1 MVNYSYESFLCFFIF
16 RLNKSMYQST
26 YNLYFGYRVSLF
38 MAKGARRGGRV
49 RDKWRDKQWVI
60 VNAPVAFGGRPL
72 SYVPI
77 TDIAN
82 SKGRVIENT
91 MFDILK
97 QDPTQHQT
105 KIFVQIDDIRDGNAS
120 TIFKGHEYAKE
131 FLRSLI
137 RRGSSMINYV
147 HDFRT
152 IDGYTFRVSI
162 IAFSQRRLNSSK
174 KHEIRMIAHRILSDK
189 IPKLTVDQ
197 FVQDAT
203 MGKMSADLLA
213 EAKKIASIRHIG
225 IKKTKLI
232 STSESRAIQEAKAIE
247 STTTTT
253 SSSSETSTADEAGG
267 EVEDYK
273 QTTEA
278 TQ

>member
-1 MVNYSYESFLCFFIF
+1 MLYVFIAI
-16 RLNKSMYQST
+16 RIISSYQST
-26 YNLYFGYRVSLF
+26 YNLYFGCKVSIF
-38 MAKGARRGGRV
+38 MAKGAKRGGRV

-60 VNAPVAFGGRPL
+60 VNAPVAFGGSPL

-77 TDIAN
+77 TDVDN

-105 KIFVQIDDIRDGNAS
+105 KIFVQIDNIRDGNAS

-152 IDGYTFRVSI
+152 IDGFTFRVSA

-174 KHEIRMIAHRILSDK
+174 KHEIRMITHRILSDK
-189 IPKLTVDQ
+189 IPTLTVDQ
-197 FVQDAT
+197 FVQEAT
-203 MGKMSADLLA
+203 MGKMGADLLA
-213 EAKKIASIRHIG
+213 EAKKIASLRHIG

-232 STSESRAIQEAKAIE
+232 STPESRAVQEAKAIG
-247 STTTTT
+247 STTTSGDATN
-253 SSSSETSTADEAGG
+253 EEDDE
-267 EVEDYK
+267 ELEKYE
-273 QTTEA
+273 QTTES